1 MSTLALKAAAS
12 STRMSIAP
20 APSGAPAGARQRAST
35 RYTADHAYHNRVRW
49 SHPMNAPR
57 HVGRALPEMK
67 YGTRTIADAAPAAS
81 ALPVAT
87 VVGVA
92 STASA
97 ESDTAAARRGR
108 MASCGCSAPG
118 HAAAGTRCAATR
130 ARCAQS
136 KGTRIAARPS
146 ELGDGE
152 KLGEPAGGR
161 LSNYGLWGVGNNFRQ
176 ICSMSSRCSE
186 HGLLYIEPRRR
197 APNL

>member
-1 MSTLALKAAAS
+1 
-12 STRMSIAP
+12 
-20 APSGAPAGARQRAST
+20 
-35 RYTADHAYHNRVRW
+35 
-49 SHPMNAPR
+49 MNAPR

-152 KLGEPAGGR
+152 KLGGLDLPRGQQSCLARSVVLVDRWWQIHFGAQE
-161 LSNYGLWGVGNNFRQ
+161 LDDSNRTTPKTLYF
-176 ICSMSSRCSE
+176 SETSSQDAFS
-186 HGLLYIEPRRR
+186 
-197 APNL
+197 AA

>member
-118 HAAAGTRCAATR
+118 HAAAGTRCAATW
-130 ARCAQS
+130 AASAKS

-146 ELGDGE
+146 EVGDGE
-152 KLGEPAGGR
+152 KLGEQPEVARSQTSRRGR
-161 LSNYGLWGVGNNFRQ
+161 ATTT
-176 ICSMSSRCSE
+176 
-186 HGLLYIEPRRR
+186 PR
-197 APNL
+197 AEIA

>member
-1 MSTLALKAAAS
+1 
-12 STRMSIAP
+12 
-20 APSGAPAGARQRAST
+20 
-35 RYTADHAYHNRVRW
+35 
-49 SHPMNAPR
+49 MNAPR

-118 HAAAGTRCAATR
+118 HAAAGTRCAATW
-130 ARCAQS
+130 AASAKS

-152 KLGEPAGGR
+152 KLGEQPRSRGLKLPGAR
-161 LSNYGLWGVGNNFRQ
+161 ASNNNTHGEYCLAR
-176 ICSMSSRCSE
+176 E
-186 HGLLYIEPRRR
+186 HGLLRGEARRR

>member
-1 MSTLALKAAAS
+1 
-12 STRMSIAP
+12 
-20 APSGAPAGARQRAST
+20 
-35 RYTADHAYHNRVRW
+35 
-49 SHPMNAPR
+49 MNAPR

-67 YGTRTIADAAPAAS
+67 YGTRTIADAAPASS

-118 HAAAGTRCAATR
+118 HAAAGTRCAATW
-130 ARCAQS
+130 AASAKS

-152 KLGEPAGGR
+152 KLGEQPEVARSQTSLPAR
-161 LSNYGLWGVGNNFRQ
+161 AWAAARREPDDPRADA
-176 ICSMSSRCSE
+176 SS
-186 HGLLYIEPRRR
+186 PK
-197 APNL
+197 P

>member
-118 HAAAGTRCAATR
+118 HAAAGTRCAATW
-130 ARCAQS
+130 AASAKS

-146 ELGDGE
+146 EVGDGE
-152 KLGEPAGGR
+152 KLGEQPEVAR
-161 LSNYGLWGVGNNFRQ
+161 SQ
-176 ICSMSSRCSE
+176 TSRRESEQQQHRREYCLARE
-186 HGLLYIEPRRR
+186 HGLLRGEARRR